1 MTIDENLIKK
11 STGEYLKN
19 ARKEAGLS
27 QKALGKKLGV
37 SQQMIA
43 QYESGKRKPK
53 VETLINIAN
62 ALNLPISSLMEFDFF
77 KLNIE
82 KKADTSELFADVTQ
96 IITEKVINKQK
107 EEKLLFC
114 FNDLNNIGKEKA
126 IEQVELLTKIP
137 EYKKDPENQDQE

>member
-1 MTIDENLIKK
+1 MTIDENIIKK
-11 STGEYLKN
+11 STGGYIKN

-27 QKALGKKLGV
+27 QKALGEKLGV

-53 VETLINIAN
+53 VETLINIVN
-62 ALNLPISSLMEFDFF
+62 ALDLPVSSFDEICSTLAEKHDLLKNTTFYNLTLKDAI
-77 KLNIE
+77 
-82 KKADTSELFADVTQ
+82 TSETLKKMSDCL
-96 IITEKVINKQK
+96 ELLNKMGQ
-107 EEKLLFC
+107 
-114 FNDLNNIGKEKA
+114 EKA

>member
-82 KKADTSELFADVTQ
+82 KKADTSELFFFFTQ